1 MTNEQILR
9 WLVEWGMNEVNTTT
23 LSTSWANNIGWSG
36 NANAGILE
44 RHSSST
50 AITYKL
56 TQKAL
61 EQIK

>member
-9 WLVEWGMNEVNTTT
+9 WLVEWGMNEVHTTT
-23 LSTSWANNIGWSG
+23 LSTSWANCISWSSTADTG
-36 NANAGILE
+36 LLE
-44 RHSSST
+44 RHRNENSV
-50 AITYKL
+50 TYKL